1 MDLLPDSAQQE
12 IVDTTASFLDDV
24 LPIERLRTGDTQA
37 SRPDDGLWRQMA
49 ELGWF
54 GLTIPE
60 SSGGV
65 GLSLVEEVLLL
76 RELGRRVG
84 PLQVLATVVA
94 ARVAAEAGDD
104 DRLEALIQ
112 GRARAGWAEPL
123 SSWVRRSGVSGEIQ
137 IYDGD
142 GVDFWVVVDQDG
154 GFLFDA
160 KPLPYAPHPCVD
172 EFTDLGRAVLEDS
185 LPCVRVASGPGLFQ
199 VGALLVAA
207 LLSGVGEAARDQSA
221 TYAQERKQF
230 GRPIGVYQAIK
241 HPCANMAVRS
251 EAAWSQ
257 VAYSALAL
265 RAGHADAGF
274 QISAAKHLA
283 GEAALENASA
293 NVQVH
298 GGYGFTTEYDAHLLV
313 KRANVLNAVAGPS
326 RFHLQ
331 RILEFEPLG
340 EALG

>member
-1 MDLLPDSAQQE
+1 M
-12 IVDTTASFLDDV
+12 
-24 LPIERLRTGDTQA
+24 
-37 SRPDDGLWRQMA
+37 
-49 ELGWF
+49 
-54 GLTIPE
+54 
-60 SSGGV
+60 
-65 GLSLVEEVLLL
+65 
-76 RELGRRVG
+76 
-84 PLQVLATVVA
+84 
-94 ARVAAEAGDD
+94 
-104 DRLEALIQ
+104 
-112 GRARAGWAEPL
+112 
-123 SSWVRRSGVSGEIQ
+123 
-137 IYDGD
+137 
-142 GVDFWVVVDQDG
+142 VVDQDG

-274 QISAAKHLA
+274 QISAAKRLA

-298 GGYGFTTEYDAHLLV
+298 GGYGLRQSTTHTCLSSVRTYSMPLRVPPDSIYSAYSNL
-313 KRANVLNAVAGPS
+313 S
-326 RFHLQ
+326 RSV
-331 RILEFEPLG
+331 RRWDES
-340 EALG
+340 